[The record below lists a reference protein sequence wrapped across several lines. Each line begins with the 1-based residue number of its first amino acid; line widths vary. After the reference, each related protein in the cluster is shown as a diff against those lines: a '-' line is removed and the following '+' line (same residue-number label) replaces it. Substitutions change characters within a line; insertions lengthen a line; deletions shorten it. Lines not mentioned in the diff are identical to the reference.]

1 MDELSFND
9 ALMLS
14 ISIGKSQPKRN
25 GVKQFIPKILYLLTN
40 YLHVYFSSFH
50 LNNVYGPNVED

>member
-9 ALMLS
+9 SLMLS
-14 ISIGKSQPKRN
+14 ISIGKSQLKRN
-25 GVKQFIPKILYLLTN
+25 GVKQFIPKILYVLTN
-40 YLHVYFSSFH
+40 SLHVYFSFSH